1 MKLSEKEQKELECI
15 LEENKDSIDQDFLAY
30 RKAMAEERIN
40 TAQDQKKEK
49 MSQPEVKAE
58 VQ

>member
-15 LEENKDSIDQDFLAY
+15 LEENKGSIDQDFLAY